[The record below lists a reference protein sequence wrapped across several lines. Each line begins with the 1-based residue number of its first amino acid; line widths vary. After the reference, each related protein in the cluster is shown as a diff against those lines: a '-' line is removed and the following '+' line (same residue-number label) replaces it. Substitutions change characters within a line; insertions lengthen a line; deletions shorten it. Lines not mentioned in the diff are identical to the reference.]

1 MTLRVF
7 NTLSGEKELFEP
19 LEPGKVGMYLCG
31 PTVYKPAHI
40 GHAVGPIVFDVVKRY
55 LSFKGFKVS
64 WVVNITDVEDKLIA
78 EAQNQGR
85 DMLDLARELETR
97 YITDISALGVRG
109 IDHMPRASEHIGEII
124 EQTQELIKN
133 GYAYEADGDVYFDVS
148 KDEDYGK
155 LTNRKAEEQ
164 ESGTREGLVSTSK
177 RNPGD
182 FALWK
187 HAKDSEPDSA
197 KYDSPWGKGRPGW
210 HIECSAMAMKYLGAT
225 FDIHGGGMDLKFPHH
240 ENELAQ
246 AESANSQPFSK
257 YWMHHGLTRFN
268 TKKISKSDPE
278 MAKIMASLQIKSLLE
293 KHDPQLLRFLI
304 LKAHYRSPID
314 FSDEALAA
322 AKTGLDTFTRLF
334 ERIERICHVDP
345 YANETTA
352 EKLRGEEMDDAAKAL
367 FETVLQQ
374 RVRFLEVM
382 DDDFNTAQAIAV
394 LFDIANAINKFFEA
408 TRLETNGHEAQAK
421 LALGACGTLT
431 SLGRIL
437 GLFESKPAGP
447 KAGGDGKT
455 PALVD
460 LLVEVRKQVREAKQ
474 YAIGDHIRDELT
486 KLGITLEDSKDGT
499 RWRME

>member
-19 LEPGKVGMYLCG
+19 LTPGKVGMYLCG

-40 GHAVGPIVFDVVKRY
+40 GHAVGPIIFDVVKRY
-55 LSFKGFKVS
+55 LMYKGFDVT

-78 EAQNQGR
+78 EAQRQGR
-85 DMLDLARELETR
+85 DMLDLARELEER
-97 YITDISALGVRG
+97 YVANISALGVRG
-109 IDHMPRASEHIGEII
+109 IDHLPRASEHIQEII
-124 EQTQELIKN
+124 DQTKQLVEKD
-133 GYAYEADGDVYFDVS
+133 YAYAADGDVYFDVS
-148 KDEDYGK
+148 RDDDYGK
-155 LTNRKAEEQ
+155 LTNRKADEQ
-164 ESGTREGLVSTSK
+164 ESGTREGLVSTNK

-187 HAKDSEPDSA
+187 HAKDHEPASV
-197 KYDSPWGKGRPGW
+197 KYDSPWGSGRPGW

-246 AESANSQPFSK
+246 AESANDQPFSK

-278 MAKIMASLQIKSLLE
+278 MARIMSALQIDALLE
-293 KHDPQLLRFLI
+293 KHDWQLLRFLI

-322 AKTGLDTFTRLF
+322 AKTGLETFTRLF
-334 ERIERICHVDP
+334 ERIERICKADP
-345 YANETTA
+345 YTSKLLV
-352 EKLRGEEMDDAAKAL
+352 EKLRGEAMDEASAGL
-367 FETVLQQ
+367 FENVLQQ
-374 RVRFLEVM
+374 RVRFLEAM

-394 LFDIANAINKFFEA
+394 LFDIANAINKFIEA
-408 TRLETNGHEAQAK
+408 TRLETNGDTAQAK
-421 LALGACGTLT
+421 MALGACGSLT
-431 SLGRIL
+431 SMGHIL
-437 GLFESKPAGP
+437 GLFETRPAGP
-447 KAGGDGKT
+447 SNVGDEKT
-455 PALVD
+455 PQLVD
-460 LLVEVRKQVREAKQ
+460 LLVEVRRQVREAKQ

-486 KLGITLEDSKDGT
+486 NLGITLEDSKDGT